1 MPENPRKHH
10 VSSRA
15 KTVANRRI
23 GLSAKEIKFLF
34 IYSNIAH
41 HGVPLSVIDGASRNP
56 SEGKGR
62 TFESCWVR
70 QKSNKISILRDAIGR
85 IFSPYD
91 LVQHRFNTRKKFCA
105 ADSTRR
111 AEKLPPFFQF
121 NRASSRNDIPE
132 RLA

>member
-56 SEGKGR
+56 SEGKR
-62 TFESCWVR
+62 W
-70 QKSNKISILRDAIGR
+70 KGR
-85 IFSPYD
+85 IYSIVTGDQAILDAYSDAVLRLPAVPECLSA
-91 LVQHRFNTRKKFCA
+91 LVYSVPVQLFAHHVAMEKF
-105 ADSTRR
+105 RR
-111 AEKLPPFFQF
+111 AKQG
-121 NRASSRNDIPE
+121 RG
-132 RLA
+132 